1 MVLLQK
7 TKQYI
12 LDQQLISAGDKV
24 LAAVSAGK
32 DSCVL
37 LDILYRI
44 QDDIGFELAVAHF
57 DHQLRAES
65 AAEGEFVEHLAARY
79 GIKCYRGGDDIG
91 RLAQGKNLQQVA
103 RQRRYAFLR
112 STADL
117 IGANKIAVAHHALDQ
132 AETLLLHLLRGS
144 GIEGLAAMS
153 PEQEDII
160 RPLLTASPQEIEDYR
175 ATHNLLF
182 CQDQSNFSEKYL
194 RNKIRLR
201 LIPELLT
208 YNPNIVES
216 FNITADICRED
227 NNFLDELAEIEFA
240 EIWIDQK
247 MALSGAKFDRLPL
260 SLKRR
265 VLRKAYCLIA
275 GESLELSYRQ
285 TSDMSKLKEE
295 QSLSLPGGVIAYRRE
310 DIYFAKEKPPLPE
323 HQQIIQL
330 SLQNQF
336 TALDDWGW
344 SYTAVINDNKTDIN
358 SDSIRLPAELLA
370 DLYFRCRHEGDAV
383 PSHGKNKKRKLKEI
397 FIDAKIPPVQRANW
411 PILLYKDQIIWIPFL
426 YKNNNFTVLHNID
439 QNGLLLSLKKI

>member
-1 MVLLQK
+1 MALLQR

-32 DSCVL
+32 DSCVI

-44 QDDIGFELAVAHF
+44 RDDIGFELAVAHF
-57 DHQLRAES
+57 DHQLRPES
-65 AAEGEFVEHLAARY
+65 AAEGEFVEHLADIY

-91 RLAQGKNLQQVA
+91 KLAQGKNLQQVA

-144 GIEGLAAMS
+144 GIEGLSAMS
-153 PEQEDII
+153 PEQGDII
-160 RPLLTASPQEIEDYR
+160 RPLLTAFPQEIEDYR
-175 ATHNLLF
+175 ATHNLSF

-194 RNKIRLR
+194 RNKIRLS
-201 LIPELLT
+201 LIPQLLA

-216 FNITADICRED
+216 LNITADICRED

-240 EIWIDQK
+240 EIWLDQN
-247 MALSGAKFDRLPL
+247 MALSGSAFDRLPL
-260 SLKRR
+260 SLKLR
-265 VLRKAYCLIA
+265 VLRKAYCLVA

-285 TSDMSKLKEE
+285 TSDMSELKEE
-295 QSLSLPGGVIAYRRE
+295 QSLSLPGGVIVYRRE
-310 DIYFAKEKPPLPE
+310 DIYFAKSKPPLPE
-323 HQQIIQL
+323 HQQIIKP

-383 PSHGKNKKRKLKEI
+383 PSRGKSSKRKLKEI

-411 PILLYKDQIIWIPFL
+411 PLLLYKDQIIWIPFL
-426 YKNNNFTVLHNID
+426 YKNNNFSVLHNKD